1 MGTTSTEIHIADNG
15 SLVIERN
22 ERFDGLLD
30 TCKALHNEG
39 LHGASD
45 MPLYAAV
52 PGILIEDYCNRN
64 GVTFSE
70 FMANQEH
77 VKRFL
82 NDPALAYFRVKP
94 GVV

>member
-1 MGTTSTEIHIADNG
+1 MKTTTDIHTFGDD
-15 SLVIERN
+15 LLIERT

-30 TCKALHNEG
+30 TCKAMHNEG
-39 LHGASD
+39 LHGDSD

-52 PGILIEDYCNRN
+52 PGILIEDYCQRN
-64 GVTFSE
+64 GVTFRD
-70 FMANQEH
+70 FMTDQAH

-82 NDPALAYFRVKP
+82 NDPALSHFRIKP